1 MTSPVSSETQSLSQ
15 LYETDYLRWLD
26 AMAARLREGAY
37 DALDREHLIEE
48 LEAIGRN
55 EKRAAA
61 SNLQVLL
68 LHLLKWQYQPQRRTA
83 SWSNTIDTHREQLA
97 DALEE
102 SPSLRNVLAQQL
114 EREYGR
120 ARRKATRETGLPEIA
135 FPQQCPYDLAS
146 VLDFDWWPED

>member
-37 DALDREHLIEE
+37 DALDRNHLIEE
-48 LEAIGRN
+48 LEAMGRN

-61 SNLQVLL
+61 SNLQVVL

-83 SWSNTIDTHREQLA
+83 SWSDSIDTHRQQLV
-97 DALEE
+97 DALED
-102 SPSLRNVLAQQL
+102 SPSLRGVLAELL
-114 EREYGR
+114 EREYAR
-120 ARRKATRETGLPEIA
+120 ARRRAARQTGLSEST